1 MTDDISAK
9 GQFTY
14 YLVLFLIFICI
25 DALAE
30 HLGKSINVTH
40 SLSFGVVVI
49 KDGEMH
55 LLEDAAKLRYTSHLL
70 ENLRHVHWRVVE
82 DSATNSIKD

>member
-30 HLGKSINVTH
+30 HLGKGIHVTH

-55 LLEDAAKLRYTSHLL
+55 LLEDAVKLWFMYHLL
-70 ENLRHVHWRVVE
+70 ENLRHVLWRVVE
-82 DSATNSIKD
+82 GSATNSTKD